1 MKIKPGFNLETENGQ
16 TFITCD
22 KSINPD
28 YNASIFLNDRAVFLW
43 KMLQNGNTTK
53 NQMLNGLLEKFD
65 ISTVL
70 ALNDID
76 LITQSRSFRG
86 WFSFLL

>member
-1 MKIKPGFNLETENGQ
+1 M
-16 TFITCD
+16 
-22 KSINPD
+22 
-28 YNASIFLNDRAVFLW
+28 W

-53 NQMLNGLLEKFD
+53 DQMLNGLLEKFD

-76 LITQSRSFRG
+76 VIIRTLRENGI
-86 WFSFLL
+86 LEE